1 MNCVDFHMNP
11 QEALDAPRWQWEGGT
26 RVSCEPGFS
35 DNTARKLCRMGH
47 DVRLA
52 LHSTNFGRGQMICR
66 ASRGTLVGGTEP
78 RTDGA
83 VEAW

>member
-35 DNTARKLCRMGH
+35 CNTAQKLSRMGH
-47 DVRLA
+47 DVRMA
-52 LHSTNFGRGQMICR
+52 LHSTSFGRGQMICR
-66 ASRGTLVGGTEP
+66 TPYGTLLGGTEP

-83 VEAW
+83 VESW